1 MGDCSLDQG
10 GISTVDEKYRSRCNE
25 MTGFADEKKR
35 GVKGIDLGSW
45 KDGVTI
51 HRGEEVC
58 KKNSVRGRLGAQF
71 EMPFRHLCKGVA
83 WGAEDMNLKF
93 RGGVQCGGSSGLG
106 RWAGKAKGEFSFY
119 GVIDFSVFV
128 DRDDPVEKEKCDC
141 GEESLEQCHQVG
153 KKERELEG
161 KRKVA
166 F

>member
-1 MGDCSLDQG
+1 
-10 GISTVDEKYRSRCNE
+10 

-58 KKNSVRGRLGAQF
+58 KKNRVRGRLGAQF

-83 WGAEDMNLKF
+83 WGIEDMKLKF

-106 RWAGKAKGEFSFY
+106 RWAGKA
-119 GVIDFSVFV
+119 
-128 DRDDPVEKEKCDC
+128 
-141 GEESLEQCHQVG
+141 
-153 KKERELEG
+153 
-161 KRKVA
+161 
-166 F
+166 